1 MNSALFFRDFTF
13 QASELKQNRFNWEC
27 A

>member
-1 MNSALFFRDFTF
+1 VLFFRDFTF